1 MPKTSRFTD
10 EQIIRTLKELE
21 AGAQIDEVSRRMGVT
36 KTTLYRWK
44 AKYGGL
50 ELSEAKRLKALDDE
64 NRRLKRMVA
73 DLSLDNQA
81 LKDLLTKKW

>member
-21 AGAQIDEVSRRMGVT
+21 AGAEIDEVSRRLGVT

>member
-81 LKDLLTKKW
+81 LKDLLAKKW

>member
-21 AGAQIDEVSRRMGVT
+21 AGAQIDEVSRRLGVT

>member
-21 AGAQIDEVSRRMGVT
+21 AGAQIDEVSRRLGVT

-81 LKDLLTKKW
+81 LKDLLTNKW

>member
-10 EQIIRTLKELE
+10 EQIVRVLKELE
-21 AGAQIDEVSRRMGVT
+21 AGASPDEVARRMSVT

-44 AKYGGL
+44 AKFGGL
-50 ELSEAKRLKALDDE
+50 EVSEAKRLRALDDE